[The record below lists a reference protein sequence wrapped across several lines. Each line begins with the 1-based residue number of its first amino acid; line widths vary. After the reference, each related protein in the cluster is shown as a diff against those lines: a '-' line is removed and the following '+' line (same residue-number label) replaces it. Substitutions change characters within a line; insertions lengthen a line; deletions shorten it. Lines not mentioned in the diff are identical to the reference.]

1 MCSTERINGLA
12 VTHLGPHCGKCPGF
26 RVRLTEKSALF
37 AVDVPL
43 FGMLTAVPMFP
54 IVLCRRWVGFALQVE
69 GCHVAGGGLS
79 CRRWRENASQ
89 VLVFSPT
96 GDGNRP
102 SVRSGVAG
110 RPFFGDL
117 RQYGALP
124 ATVRGLTCDTSATDL
139 QRHTKETTET
149 MPPLTCN
156 GTQRK
161 PPKRCR
167 HRPVIHRPLTCDS
180 TQHYWRLYG

>member
-1 MCSTERINGLA
+1 MDWRSLTLA
-12 VTHLGPHCGKCPGF
+12 LTAVNVPDF
-26 RVRLTEKSALF
+26 VRLTAKSALF
-37 AVDVPL
+37 TVDVPL

-69 GCHVAGGGLS
+69 GLCVAGGGLS

-110 RPFFGDL
+110 RPFLGDL

-124 ATVRGLTCDTSATDL
+124 ATHRPLTCD
-139 QRHTKETTET
+139 
-149 MPPLTCN
+149 
-156 GTQRK
+156 GTQRN

-167 HRPVIHRPLTCDS
+167 HRPATHRPLTCDS
-180 TQHYWRLYG
+180 TQYYWWLYG